1 MKDKKNLVVVVL
13 STIIVPLF
21 TLIIVELLNKNS
33 AFDTLLWFK
42 NSIPQVL
49 VSLLLYM
56 LIYII
61 ILLLSNRVFLTTLI
75 YSSLLFVIGVI
86 NHFKLMLKGEPL
98 LPWDYFSAK
107 AAISILP
114 NMGLTIKRRL
124 ILALAIV
131 VLMLVVVA
139 LMKIKPIKIKI
150 VFRLPAAAVFLLVL
164 LLFCGK
170 LMNGNFQQ
178 KLKITEYSWDQNT
191 NYNEN
196 GLLLATDFNIKSMKI
211 KKPAYYSQSLIGSI
225 ASSLNCSFETESV
238 NKNPNIIVIMNESY
252 ADTRLTHDYVNF
264 EDDPFKVLNN
274 LGGNM
279 DRGNLIVSVYG
290 GGTSNTEFE
299 FLTGFNMANLPLS
312 SNAYQQYVYRETDS
326 MVSLLKDNNYE
337 CIALHPF
344 ERSFWNRD
352 KVYPLLGFDKFYS
365 MESFDN
371 PEVKKHYISDD
382 DVYKK
387 IVQQYEEKSQ
397 DKPLFCFAVTMENHK
412 PYDDRNI
419 DYKLN
424 TGDKVLT
431 NEQLLELKNHTQGVK
446 DANLMLKSLIEYFND
461 KEDPTIIVM
470 YGDHQPSLS
479 APDQCSDAN
488 KALIDRYSTPYCIW
502 TNYSV
507 SFEHKDIIGSS
518 FLSSYVLKYAGIEV
532 PDYFKMLY
540 SASQE
545 IKGYNP
551 YFTLDNNNNLIKIG
565 EPSNGNVPQ
574 LLASLKTVQ
583 YDMMFGKQYAK
594 GNLWNVK
601 PNSISSR

>member
-1 MKDKKNLVVVVL
+1 MKDRKNLVMVL
-13 STIIVPLF
+13 LSSLIVPLF

-33 AFDTLLWFK
+33 TMETILWIK
-42 NSIPQVL
+42 NYRPQVL
-49 VSLLLYM
+49 VSLILYM

-61 ILLLSNRVFLTTLI
+61 ILLLSKRVFLTTLI
-75 YSSLLFVIGVI
+75 YSSLLFIIGII

-114 NMGLTIKRRL
+114 SMKLVISRRL
-124 ILALAIV
+124 VLTLAIFII
-131 VLMLVVVA
+131 MLATIA
-139 LMKIKPIKIKI
+139 LLKFKPIKVKAI
-150 VFRLPAAAVFLLVL
+150 FRLPAAAAFLVVL
-164 LLFCGK
+164 LLFSVK
-170 LMNGNFQQ
+170 LMNGDYLQTI
-178 KLKITEYSWDQNT
+178 KITEYSWDQNT

-196 GLLLATDFNIKSMKI
+196 GLLLATDFNLKSMKI
-211 KKPAYYSQSLIGSI
+211 KKPTSYSQSLIGNI

-238 NKNPNIIVIMNESY
+238 NKKPNIIVIMNESY

-274 LGGNM
+274 LDGNM
-279 DRGNLIVSVYG
+279 DRGNLLVSVYG

-299 FLTGFNMANLPLS
+299 FLTGFNMASLPLG
-312 SNAYQQYVYRETDS
+312 SNAYQQYMFRDTDS

-337 CIALHPF
+337 CVALHPF

-365 MESFDN
+365 MESFEN
-371 PEVKKHYISDD
+371 PEIKKHYIADD
-382 DVYKK
+382 EVYKK
-387 IVQQYEEKSQ
+387 IIQQYEEKSE

-412 PYDDRNI
+412 PYDDPSI
-419 DYKLN
+419 DYKLD
-424 TGDKVLT
+424 TGNKTLSQ
-431 NEQLLELKNHTQGVK
+431 EQLLELKNHTAGVK
-446 DANLMLKSLIEYFND
+446 DSNLMLKSLIEYFKD
-461 KEDPTIIVM
+461 KDEPTIIVM
-470 YGDHQPSLS
+470 FGDHQPSLS
-479 APDQCSDAN
+479 APDECSDAN

-507 SFEHKDIIGSS
+507 KFEHKDIIGSS

-532 PDYFKMLY
+532 PDYFKLLY
-540 SASQE
+540 TASQE

-551 YFTLDNNNNLIKIG
+551 YFTLDSNNNLIKTG

-574 LLASLKTVQ
+574 LLANLKTVQ

-601 PNSISSR
+601 PNSISSK